1 MQKSTVDNRNKLVF
15 GHLNINLI
23 RNKFELLSEQVKGKI
38 DVLMNLETK
47 VVDGFPIENFL
58 IDGFSTP

>member
-1 MQKSTVDNRNKLVF
+1 MQKNTVDNRNKLVF

-23 RNKFELLSEQVKGKI
+23 RNKFELLSEQVRGKI

-47 VVDGFPIENFL
+47 VVDGFPIGNFL

>member
-47 VVDGFPIENFL
+47 VVDGFPIGNFL

>member
-1 MQKSTVDNRNKLVF
+1 MQKNTVDNRNKLVF

-47 VVDGFPIENFL
+47 VVDGFPIGNFL